1 MTRDT
6 SETATE
12 QLCEQ
17 AMTEGVTNIEDYHD
31 LPRCHRDA
39 EGAWTLVMN
48 GEEQAT
54 MALCHEH
61 RDQWRNHPAVEEL
74 RPAPEYDGL
83 GETTNQQVDEHKDNE

>member
-1 MTRDT
+1 MSEE

-17 AMTEGVTNIEDYHD
+17 AMTEGVTDVEDYDD
-31 LPRCHRDA
+31 LSRCHRDA
-39 EGAWTLVMN
+39 EAAWTLVMD

-61 RDQWRNHPAVEEL
+61 RDHWRNHPAVEEL
-74 RPAPEYDGL
+74 RPAPEYARHGESTLRDADDGD
-83 GETTNQQVDEHKDNE
+83 TNE